1 MHIEIDTNDRE
12 LLLELVGKPP
22 FREPGEKIQGPDGVA
37 LIYDGMNERRG
48 LDFPTPVRFVVEHL
62 DELATGLFASWLY
75 DKLKDRAQKL
85 RANGEEI
92 RLTPEA
98 VRRIFEKEEK
108 Q

>member
-22 FREPGEKIQGPDGVA
+22 FREPGEKLQGPDGVA
-37 LIYDGMNERRG
+37 LIYDGVIERRG
-48 LDFPTPVRFVVEHL
+48 LDLPTTVKLVIEHV
-62 DELATGLFASWLY
+62 DDLAMALFASWLY
-75 DKLKDRAQKL
+75 DKLKGRVQKL

-92 RLTPEA
+92 HLTPEA
-98 VRRIFEKEEK
+98 VRRILEKAEK